1 MSALKSAS
9 NMKMLINT
17 VKKSMNKKWLLKS
30 QNTTLSL
37 NPKLPYEPITFRQ
50 MVTTSKN
57 TSYKRIYIKY
67 NMGEGN
73 VLLTK
78 LYFCENAQLE
88 SNEFNFSNTK
98 NIVFNKISN
107 RYLYSHEY
115 SLQLSGASRVS
126 FVCLDNS
133 GYNRIDKNNSIKNA
147 LSFEA
152 LIPTIFFLITFMKTE
167 GASLM
172 EWLMSLALIG
182 LPHFAGG
189 SNPVGILDRT
199 KLCNFGGSTEERDC
213 V

>member
-30 QNTTLSL
+30 HNTTLSL
-37 NPKLPYEPITFRQ
+37 KPKLPSEMITFTQ

-57 TSYKRIYIKY
+57 TSYKRIYMKY
-67 NMGEGN
+67 NLGGGY
-73 VLLTK
+73 VFLTK
-78 LYFCENAQLE
+78 LYFCENVQLE
-88 SNEFNFSNTK
+88 SNEFNLSNTE

-115 SLQLSGASRVS
+115 SLQLSGASKVC

-152 LIPTIFFLITFMKTE
+152 LIPTIIFLITLMKTE

-172 EWLMSLALIG
+172 ERLMSLVLIG
-182 LPHFAGG
+182 MPHFAVG
-189 SNPVGILDRT
+189 SSPVGILDRT
-199 KLCNFGGSTEERDC
+199 RFCNFRGSTEERDC